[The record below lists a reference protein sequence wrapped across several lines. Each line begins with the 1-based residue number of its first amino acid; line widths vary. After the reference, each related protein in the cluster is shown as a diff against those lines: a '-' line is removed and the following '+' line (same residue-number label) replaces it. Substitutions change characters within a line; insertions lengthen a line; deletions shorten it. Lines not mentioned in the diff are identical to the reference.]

1 MRRPGGLGSERKRHR
16 RRTQNCALPDCEE
29 RRNHREER
37 LIGDPDPTE
46 PLLAK
51 GEPKFYVRQAMGSRL
66 NIGLRDASLSP
77 LAIKRS
83 SLRPT
88 LVSARPCQ
96 GLFEGTL
103 STDEILHCHS

>member
-1 MRRPGGLGSERKRHR
+1 M
-16 RRTQNCALPDCEE
+16 QNCVLPDCEE

-37 LIGDPDPTE
+37 LIGDPDPTK
-46 PLLAK
+46 PLLVK

-83 SLRPT
+83 SLRPYAGIRSPLSG
-88 LVSARPCQ
+88 LV
-96 GLFEGTL
+96 EGTL
-103 STDEILHCHS
+103 STDGILHCHS